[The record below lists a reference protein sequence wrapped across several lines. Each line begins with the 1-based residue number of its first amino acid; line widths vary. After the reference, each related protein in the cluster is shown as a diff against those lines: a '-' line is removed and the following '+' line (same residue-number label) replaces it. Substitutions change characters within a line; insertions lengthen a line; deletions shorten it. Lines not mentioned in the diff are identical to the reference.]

1 MESTWDL
8 YKVEAKSKLK
18 WQEDLL
24 TNAGKNLRKI
34 LEGLPH
40 SGRSALAVILTQTD
54 LSLKIATEVME
65 ELAGKAYEKAESK

>member
-1 MESTWDL
+1 
-8 YKVEAKSKLK
+8 
-18 WQEDLL
+18 LL

-65 ELAGKAYEKAESK
+65 ELAGKANEQAEVK